1 MPDPADNSPSSS
13 APQPPGW
20 FRRARWTKQVAS
32 ETPQLEFADEAD
44 PAREA
49 ALIRRQRWQTAGVY
63 AANLVLHGLL
73 LFVLT
78 LIILP
83 VESLPASFRI
93 FSSMEPSNDDPEI
106 LEILDEE
113 LPKKIENSRPTEV
126 IPEVV
131 RKQPE
136 RFTVDVN
143 QLTPQMSRVP
153 KPGPG
158 DSPIVPVTGDLGG
171 RSKAA
176 REALLTQ
183 YGGTPESEAAV
194 ARTLNWL
201 EHHQRGDGSWSF
213 NHRTR
218 DCDRACSHPGT
229 FANSNMGATALA
241 LLTYMGSGSSYTGG
255 DYQKP
260 IEGGLL
266 YLLQNAK
273 EVKNGQDLDLR
284 GTAQG
289 NSGMYIQ
296 GLATI
301 CLTEAIAMNELAIR
315 EAGRNAT
322 KIGIKDASIVHEETR
337 VLRLAAQKAI
347 KFIVDA
353 QHTRGG
359 WRYAPGQP
367 GDTSV
372 VGWQIMA
379 LSSGRSAKLQ
389 VPQTAFTKASRFL
402 DRVSA
407 DDGAWYGYMGPSKSE
422 STTAI
427 GLLCRMY
434 MGWDRLRPGLRTGI
448 KNLNKAGPAKNDIY
462 YNYYATQVLHHWG
475 GDEWRKWN
483 EKMREQLVTTQKKD
497 GHAAGSWDVADKH
510 GGPGGRLYMTC
521 LAAMT
526 LEVYYRHL
534 PLYEQFD
541 RRPVAGR

>member
-1 MPDPADNSPSSS
+1 VTEPTDNPQLPP

-20 FRRARWTKQVAS
+20 FRRARLSKQAAS
-32 ETPQLEFADEAD
+32 TAPELEISTEAD
-44 PAREA
+44 PEREA
-49 ALIRRQRWQTAGVY
+49 VLVRRRRWQAAAVY

-73 LFVLT
+73 LFVLA

-83 VESLPASFRI
+83 IESLPESFQI
-93 FSSMEPSNDDPEI
+93 FSSIEPSKSEPDTLETLDLKLPE
-106 LEILDEE
+106 
-113 LPKKIENSRPTEV
+113 KIEKSLPTEV

-131 RKQPE
+131 RRQE
-136 RFTVDVN
+136 ELFTVDVN
-143 QLTPQMSRVP
+143 ELTPQMSRVP
-153 KPGPG
+153 DPGPG
-158 DSPIVPVTGDLGG
+158 DSPAVPITGDLGG

-176 REALLTQ
+176 REALLIR

-194 ARTLNWL
+194 ARALDWL
-201 EHHQRGDGSWSF
+201 ERHQRDDGSWSF
-213 NHRTR
+213 DHRTTQ
-218 DCDRACSHPGT
+218 CDGACSQPGS
-229 FANSNMGATALA
+229 FGSSNMGATALA

-255 DYQKP
+255 NYQKT
-260 IEGGLL
+260 IESGIG
-266 YLLQNAK
+266 YLLLSGK
-273 EVKNGQDLDLR
+273 EVQNGQNLDLR
-284 GTAQG
+284 GNAQG

-301 CLTEAIAMNELAIR
+301 CLTEAIAMNELAIA

-322 KIGIKDASIVHEETR
+322 KIGIKDAATVREETR
-337 VLRLAAQKAI
+337 QLRLAAQKAI
-347 KFIVDA
+347 NFIVDA
-353 QHTRGG
+353 QHAQGG
-359 WRYAPGQP
+359 WRYSPGEA

-372 VGWQIMA
+372 VGWQVMA
-379 LSSGRSAKLQ
+379 LTSGRSAKLQ
-389 VPQTAFTKASRFL
+389 VPRTAFTKASKFL
-402 DRVSA
+402 DQVSL
-407 DDGAWYGYMGPSKSE
+407 DNGAWYGYTGPGRKV

-434 MGWDRLRPGLRTGI
+434 LGWDRLRSGLRQGVAH
-448 KNLNKAGPAKNDIY
+448 LDKAGPANNDIY

-475 GDEWRKWN
+475 GTEWTRWN
-483 EKMREQLVTTQKKD
+483 ERMREQLVTTQKKS
-497 GHAAGSWDVADKH
+497 GHAAGSWDLADQH